1 MQVTLEIGSG
11 VALPRGGGLAAMALH
26 KTVPKLTVGPLSTLS
41 RDSKWA
47 ASVTGAARQRTFPMS
62 PMVGSGP
69 PKVGYGL
76 DCGRSHRSGQQS
88 PRRDA
93 EVKGCNDLRRKR
105 LEPMAY
111 APPTSGPFTRC
122 LRGAKR
128 LEIGLLLAVIGVMGA
143 IWAFLGLTGEVRE
156 NETTGFDDKVLLAFR
171 VHNDLAQL
179 AGPRWLQEAGRDVT
193 ALGGFTVLTLISGLA
208 IALLLMLG
216 RRLQAVIFAAAVL
229 FAQGSAELVKHIVAR
244 PRPELVAHHDLV
256 YSSSFPSGHSV
267 MSPVVYL
274 TLAAIIAAGSVRS
287 AIKLT
292 LLMGAAVLVVAIGVS
307 RVYLGVHWPT
317 DVLAGWTM
325 GATIAWIAAVALH
338 MSAPKRPGGG
348 EVLPDAKGVT

>member
-1 MQVTLEIGSG
+1 M
-11 VALPRGGGLAAMALH
+11 GGGADIGIDPA
-26 KTVPKLTVGPLSTLS
+26 S
-41 RDSKWA
+41 RRREEMRC
-47 ASVTGAARQRTFPMS
+47 T
-62 PMVGSGP
+62 
-69 PKVGYGL
+69 KVATI
-76 DCGRSHRSGQQS
+76 CVVSF
-88 PRRDA
+88 
-93 EVKGCNDLRRKR
+93 
-105 LEPMAY
+105 LEPMTY
-111 APPTSGPFTRC
+111 APPPAGPVVRC

-128 LEIGLLLAVIGVMGA
+128 LETGLLLAIIGVMGA
-143 IWAFLGLTGEVRE
+143 VWAFLGLTGEVRE

-193 ALGGFTVLTLISGLA
+193 ALGGFTVLTLISALA
-208 IALLLMLG
+208 VALLLMLG
-216 RRLQAVIFAAAVL
+216 RRLQAVIFAVAVL

-292 LLMGAAVLVVAIGVS
+292 LLIGAAVLVAAIGVS

-325 GATIAWIAAVALH
+325 GATIAWVAAVALN
-338 MSAPKRPGGG
+338 MTAPKRSGRG
-348 EVLPDAKGVT
+348 EVLSDSEGVT